1 MFICGIIILTRGDEM
16 LLEEYLK
23 NNNKNI
29 HKMHIISG
37 IPETTVRN
45 INKRE
50 MERWNMKYFDA
61 IAQTVGKPKIQ
72 VIQELEVL
80 EKKIGLKEPTLIGK
94 YNLENRRYIGNKNK
108 LLNWIE
114 KLVLDNTEGK
124 SFFDVFAGTGVVTK
138 KFIDKY
144 DKFYINDFLFSNKV
158 IYNAF
163 FGNEK
168 FDADTLYKL
177 QDKYQGIIKRK
188 YDDEY
193 FSFNYGG
200 KFFSKNDS
208 KIIGEIRT
216 LIEKNKKINQREKDI
231 LLSSLLYSVDKIA
244 NTVGHYDAYRKKVEL
259 KDRFVFELIN
269 VEKNNKSIEI
279 YREDSND
286 LAPKIK
292 ADIAFIDPP
301 YNSRQYS
308 RFYHLLEMITKW
320 NKPELEGVAMK
331 PPAENMSEYSRATA
345 SSVFDDLI
353 YKLNVKYIV
362 VTYNNT
368 YFSKSK
374 SSKNKITHD
383 EILESLNKV
392 GNTKIFEK
400 PFKFFNAG
408 KSNLNNHKE
417 FLFITEVN
425 NDK

>member
-1 MFICGIIILTRGDEM
+1 M

-114 KLVLDNTEGK
+114 KLVLDNTDGK

-208 KIIGEIRT
+208 EIIGEIRT